1 MIIAFVATAF
11 DTDGMVVAAPVP
23 AGGDGVTA
31 DGVRHVAL
39 STPIRAH

>member
-1 MIIAFVATAF
+1 MTIAFVATAF
-11 DTDGMVVAAPVP
+11 DTEGMLVAVLVP
-23 AGGDGVTA
+23 AGEDGVIA